1 MDSTNL
7 LSMLIPIVSVMC
19 LLSFNIGLILGFED
33 RLNLKNRSYG
43 EHPCCVHLHN
53 ALHYIQLGKYDKA
66 YNEVCDALIEGGGTL
81 NLDERLTKLRNEK
94 QEGGKK
100 L

>member
-1 MDSTNL
+1 MDSTNIV
-7 LSMLIPIVSVMC
+7 SILILIISVMC
-19 LLSFNIGLILGFED
+19 ILSFSIGFILGFED

-53 ALHYIQLGKYDKA
+53 ALHYIQLGKHDKA
-66 YNEVCDALIEGGGTL
+66 YNEVCDALIEIGDTL
-81 NLDERLTKLRNEK
+81 NLDERITKLRNEK
-94 QEGGKK
+94 QEGGKE

>member
-7 LSMLIPIVSVMC
+7 LGMLIPIVSVMC
-19 LLSFNIGLILGFED
+19 LLSFNIGLILGSED

-43 EHPCCVHLHN
+43 KHLCCVHLHN
-53 ALHYIQLGKYDKA
+53 ALHYIQLGKYNKA
-66 YNEVCDALIEGGGTL
+66 YNEVCDALIEVGDTL
-81 NLDERLTKLRNEK
+81 NLDERITKLRNEK
-94 QEGGKK
+94 QEGGKE

>member
-1 MDSTNL
+1 MDSANIV
-7 LSMLIPIVSVMC
+7 SILILIISVMC
-19 LLSFNIGLILGFED
+19 ILSFSIGFIIGFED
-33 RLNLKNRSYG
+33 RLNLKNQCYG

-53 ALHYIQLGKYDKA
+53 ALHYIQSGKHDKA
-66 YNEVCDALIEGGGTL
+66 YNEVCNALIEVGDTL
-81 NLDERLTKLRNEK
+81 DLDERLTKLRNEK